1 LQVIEGPPRTPDR
14 KRTIAIGVAA
24 AVVVAVVLWSRLGPE
39 PSPPYERPGDLA
51 NAIGCAQRQN
61 RTDDVQRRNGV
72 ESETCYIKDNRLV
85 ISVFERSGT
94 QDGTIES
101 LQRRV
106 DADPDVLVIGD
117 RFLVVTQ
124 SRSLAEQIADAV
136 GGRIDTT

>member
-1 LQVIEGPPRTPDR
+1 MIEGPPRTPDR
-14 KRTIAIGVAA
+14 KRTIVIAVVA

-39 PSPPYERPGDLA
+39 PSPPYEQPGDLA
-51 NAIGCAQRQN
+51 NAIGCTQRQD

-72 ESETCYIKDNRLV
+72 ESETCYVEGNRLV
-85 ISVFERSGT
+85 ITVFERSGT
-94 QDGTIES
+94 QDGTIET

-124 SRSLAEQIADAV
+124 SRSLADQIADAV